1 MKLVETFI
9 GNFDNYMIF
18 RDLFICLSAGKE
30 YGNRI
35 IPKQCQCE
43 AFWAKHLYQFEV
55 LFDDELTEGYERL
68 DKFA

>member
-9 GNFDNYMIF
+9 GNFENYMIF

-35 IPKQCQCE
+35 TPKQCECE

-55 LFDDELTEGYERL
+55 YLMMN
-68 DKFA
+68 